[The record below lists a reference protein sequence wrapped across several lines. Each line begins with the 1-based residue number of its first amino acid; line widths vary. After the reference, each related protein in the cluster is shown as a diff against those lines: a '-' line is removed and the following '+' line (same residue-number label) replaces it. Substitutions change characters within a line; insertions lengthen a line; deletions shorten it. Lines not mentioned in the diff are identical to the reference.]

1 MSYLSQSSRLTFL
14 LIQLKSKALITPDQY
29 SQLCDHAAKD
39 HSQLKELLV
48 SYENGLSQSD
58 LIDELSKML
67 NNQNGNENIVK
78 SYFDSI
84 VQICKQLKNK
94 IKEFYRDIKQDINE
108 IYKEC
113 FIAQHHQQEVKDLI
127 RLILKQFYIKEFSLL
142 QFKQDH
148 QCHILTNN
156 FESIIIKDAQEIQE
170 FTQQQSHNQ
179 IIETPSDYLSL
190 LKIEKLPQY
199 YIISNN
205 DVFFLTF
212 TEKVNNKF
220 KQYLMITS
228 LYNSIISI
236 IKQGNQIVGLK
247 KLQTIRMEILQLVS
261 RTINILT
268 YKLIF
273 HILIQ
278 IMKQFNLQNLVSLID
293 KEYLMQQRV
302 TDYLL
307 LTFNKEWDSI
317 YIDLDGNLSIQLKE
331 KIQSTFRKSIKRYS
345 KKLKQKK
352 NLLESFQ
359 QVTQHNEM
367 IMCLFFNSY
376 LYLYYMTVQWNHDQF
391 VSRFK
396 LSRDINYGD
405 PIYKIFEKNP
415 IVISK
420 VKELIESK
428 NDHLEFD
435 DGFYKFSLKV
445 ERGIKQDI
453 KQILLYLFNIQIKRP
468 LNELL
473 QIFRNKVKILLTLKK
488 ATLAFKSKQLM
499 MENQFFRQSALVMYL
514 PDHDMRKLAIVYNQD
529 HDQALE
535 KYRAAT
541 MKKKSRK
548 LASFLNKY
556 EEEDKK
562 NPDGRKIAIDP
573 NLQER
578 LLDYEFNLLNKKL
591 YKNKFIIVYNIFD
604 MLEYTKQYPLKNK
617 EFVNFLTA
625 LKYKYNKTA
634 NPFHNFTHGV
644 NVMHGCFLFAHHP
657 KFGFCFNDQQRFAM
671 TLTGLCH
678 DVGHPGTNN
687 LFQINTQTKLALIY
701 NDKSVLE
708 NHHIAVTYKLLA
720 LKQCDFLESVPRA
733 DKIMIRKYVVNNV
746 LATDNQY
753 HFKLLNDIEIKFG
766 QSQGDPKIFQSED
779 NKILLS
785 GFLTHAADFF
795 GAAKSYQVARA
806 WSERLRREFQAQSQL
821 EDIVG
826 IAQTP
831 YLRNLDDE
839 VQYSKNEIGFLKV
852 IVKPIY
858 ESLNQF
864 SDGAMSL
871 QLANINLSI
880 KKYSEIVDSHQQQQ

>member
-14 LIQLKSKALITPDQY
+14 LIQLKNQALITSDQY
-29 SQLCDHAAKD
+29 SRLCDHAAKD
-39 HSQLKELLV
+39 DPKLKQLLI
-48 SYENGLSQSD
+48 SYENGLSQREF
-58 LIDELSKML
+58 IDQISKML
-67 NNQNGNENIVK
+67 DTQNVNENIIK

-84 VQICKQLKNK
+84 DYICKSFKNK
-94 IKEFYRDIKQDINE
+94 IKEFYRDIKQDINQ

-113 FIAQHHQQEVKDLI
+113 YIAQHHKQEVKDLI
-127 RLILKQFYIKEFSLL
+127 RLILKQFYINEFTLL
-142 QFKQDH
+142 QFTQDD
-148 QCHILTNN
+148 QCQILTNN
-156 FESIIIKDAQEIQE
+156 FESITIKDAQNIRQ
-170 FTQQQSHNQ
+170 FTKQQLSNQ
-179 IIETPSDYLSL
+179 LFETSAEYVTL
-190 LKIEKLPQY
+190 LKIEKLPQFY
-199 YIISNN
+199 VISNN
-205 DVFFLTF
+205 DVIFFTF
-212 TEKVNNKF
+212 TEKINSSF
-220 KQYLMITS
+220 KQYFIITF
-228 LYNSIISI
+228 LYNHIISI
-236 IKQGNQIVGLK
+236 IIKGNQIVGLK
-247 KLQTIRMEILQLVS
+247 KQQTIRMEILQLVS
-261 RTINILT
+261 KTINILI
-268 YKLIF
+268 YKLLF
-273 HILIQ
+273 KILIQ
-278 IMKQFNLQNLVSLID
+278 IMKQFNLQILMSQID
-293 KEYLMQQRV
+293 YQDQQLQQKV
-302 TDYLL
+302 KNYLL
-307 LTFNKEWDSI
+307 LNFKREWDCV
-317 YIDLDGNLSIQLKE
+317 YIDMEGNLSIQLKE
-331 KIQSTFRKSIKRYS
+331 KIKSTFKKSIKKYN

-376 LYLYYMTVQWNHDQF
+376 LQLYYMTVQWNHDQF

-396 LSRDINYGD
+396 LSKEINFED

-415 IVISK
+415 IVIQK

-428 NDHLEFD
+428 NDHLEFN

-445 ERGIKQDI
+445 ERGMKKEI
-453 KQILLYLFNIQIKRP
+453 KQISLYLFYMQLKRP
-468 LNELL
+468 LCELL
-473 QIFRNKVKILLTLKK
+473 QIFRNKVKVLLTIQR
-488 ATLAFKSKQLM
+488 ATLAFKSKKLM
-499 MENQFFRQSALVMYL
+499 MGNQFYRQSALMMYL
-514 PDHDMRKLAIVYNQD
+514 PDQDMRRLNLIYNQA
-529 HDQALE
+529 HDQALQ
-535 KYRAAT
+535 KYLDNT
-541 MKKKSRK
+541 MKKKSKK
-548 LASFLNKY
+548 LEQFLAKY
-556 EEEDKK
+556 EEDDKN

-604 MLEYTKQYPLKNK
+604 MLEYTKQFTLKNN
-617 EFVNFLTA
+617 ELINFLTA

-671 TLTGLCH
+671 TLAGLCH

-687 LFQINTQTKLALIY
+687 LFQINAQTKLALLY

-720 LKQCDFLESVPRA
+720 LKQCDFLGSIPRV
-733 DKIMIRKYVVNNV
+733 DKIMIRKYIVNNV

-766 QSQGDPKIFQSED
+766 QSQGDPKIFQSDD
-779 NKILLS
+779 NKLLLS

-795 GAAKSYQVARA
+795 GAAKSYQVAKA

-831 YLRNLDDE
+831 YLRNLDNE
-839 VQYSKNEIGFLKV
+839 VQYAKNEIGFLKV

-880 KKYSEIVDSHQQQQ
+880 KKYQEIVDQHQQ